1 MIYNI
6 IKIGTAATL
15 LVGSSLVYGHAVTPV
30 DGAVSAEDAGSGY
43 VGAGGEVVKTG
54 DGECLRTG
62 TFSGDSSFGTC
73 EGVADAAPEPEPT
86 TTETTTAPEPVAQE
100 PTIVPV
106 NRSIRANFATGSAT
120 PTSEGEAEIAALISE
135 LQALQEIVSI
145 DVAGHTDSRGSTA
158 TNQRLSEE
166 RAATVASRLQA
177 AFPSAAIT
185 SAGYGEDLPIA
196 SNDSA
201 EGRAANRRV
210 DVKVQ
215 AKNGG

>member
-1 MIYNI
+1 MINNI
-6 IKIGTAATL
+6 IKAGTAATL
-15 LVGSSLVYGHAVTPV
+15 LIGSSLVYGHAITPV

-43 VGAGGEVVKTG
+43 VSAGGEVVKTG
-54 DGECLRTG
+54 DGECLRSG
-62 TFSGDSSFGTC
+62 DFSSDSSFGTC
-73 EGVADAAPEPEPT
+73 EGEAAAAPEPET
-86 TTETTTAPEPVAQE
+86 TTETTEAPEPVKPE
-100 PTIVPV
+100 PTIIPV
-106 NRSIRANFATGSAT
+106 NRSVRANFATGSAT
-120 PTSEGEAEIAALISE
+120 LTPDGEAEIAALIGE

-145 DVAGHTDSRGSTA
+145 DVSGHSDSRGSDTV
-158 TNQRLSEE
+158 NQRLSEE

-177 AFPSAAIT
+177 AFPAAAIT

-215 AKNGG
+215 AKSGG

>member
-43 VGAGGEVVKTG
+43 VGAGGNVVKTG
-54 DGECLRTG
+54 DGECLRSG
-62 TFSGDSSFGTC
+62 NFSGDGSFGTC

-86 TTETTTAPEPVAQE
+86 TETTEAPEPVKQE

-106 NRSIRANFATGSAT
+106 NRSIRANFATGSAGLT
-120 PTSEGEAEIAALISE
+120 AEGEAEIAGLISE
-135 LQALQEIVSI
+135 LQAMQEIVSI
-145 DVAGHTDSRGSTA
+145 DVSGHTDSRGGTA

-166 RAATVASRLQA
+166 RAATVANRLQA
-177 AFPSAAIT
+177 AFPAAAIT
-185 SAGYGEDLPIA
+185 SSGYGEDLPIA

-215 AKNGG
+215 ARNGG